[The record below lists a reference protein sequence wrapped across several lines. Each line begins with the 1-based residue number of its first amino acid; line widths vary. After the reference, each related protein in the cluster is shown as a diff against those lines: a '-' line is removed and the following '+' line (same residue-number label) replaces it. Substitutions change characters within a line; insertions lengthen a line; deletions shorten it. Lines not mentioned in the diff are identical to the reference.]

1 MQIYKPI
8 IILIF
13 SLCTSSY
20 AFSQNKD
27 TIDLFDFSF
36 EELLNIKVVS
46 SAKIPERI
54 LETSTSIQVITKE
67 EIQFLNFNTLQEVL
81 EYATGMSSINGEANF
96 FTTTTIR
103 GNTLVNYNTNT
114 LLLIDGIP
122 ILNAY
127 HGSFDF
133 QVIPLSAI
141 EKIEIVKGSN
151 SVLYGSN
158 AINGLINIISKKEDY
173 LDENPVSASGS
184 LKYGSFNTLH
194 GESSILYSNEKVSF
208 SLFADINY
216 LDGEKLSYNDEQG
229 NVLNFTKEY
238 KGNSM
243 AVNLGYGDFKFHF
256 QFYNRAEDAVRTR
269 EFKRIYTS
277 IDDSIGRLVTEPNH
291 ELVTI
296 SSIEYNHS
304 FTDKTAIH
312 LRSNYNSWHNVKN
325 LPDGYWEYSANGFYN
340 DIEFSYIPNTKWK
353 NIAGVSYN
361 HFIGRRFKSQYNA
374 YDVGRDNI
382 WTDEFA
388 AYLNGNVEFLK
399 QFNFFYGG
407 RYFVSKY
414 DDIILDNF
422 SPRLA
427 LTYKPVKF
435 IALKLIYGN
444 SFRVPTYFEKEVFS
458 HRVIGNPN
466 LLPERSQSYDF
477 VVMGIYKG
485 FQVDVNVFRTKIF
498 DQIKRVDSPA
508 DPEMKINMNTGTSS
522 YCGLEINTKFIIK
535 NHFHSFA
542 GYAYTKG
549 CDTET
554 SETNLFTYNHMFS
567 LGLNWNIIPQLS
579 FTSSLKCLSD
589 WGAAP
594 SYTLLNT
601 GLNVKPFKS
610 TPLHIEFKAD
620 NILDTEVLR
629 PEIARVRETVPTY
642 PLTMSRKFF
651 IGISFEF

>member
-1 MQIYKPI
+1 MKINKL
-8 IILIF
+8 IILFVLSFCI
-13 SLCTSSY
+13 SNY
-20 AFSQNKD
+20 AISQNRD
-27 TIDLFDFSF
+27 TIDLFDFSI
-36 EELLNIKVVS
+36 EELLNIKVVT

-67 EIQFLNFNTLQEVL
+67 EIQFLNFNTLQEVI

-158 AINGLINIISKKEDY
+158 AINGVINIIAKKKAEF
-173 LDENPVSASGS
+173 DEQNVSVAGKI
-184 LKYGSFNTLH
+184 KYGSFNALH
-194 GESSILYSNEKVSF
+194 GESSILYNNEDISF
-208 SLFADINY
+208 SFFADINNS
-216 LDGEKLSYNDEQG
+216 DGEKLTYHDELG
-229 NVLNFTKEY
+229 NILIFNKVYE
-238 KGNSM
+238 GNSM
-243 AVNLGYGDFKFHF
+243 AANLDYGEFKFHF

-269 EFKRIYTS
+269 EFKRVYTS
-277 IDDSIGRLVTEPNH
+277 IDDTIGILVTEPSH
-291 ELVTI
+291 EQVTV
-296 SSIEYNHS
+296 SSIAYNHS
-304 FTDKTAIH
+304 FTDNTTIH
-312 LRSNYNSWHNVKN
+312 IRSNYNSWHNLKI
-325 LPDGYWEYSANGFYN
+325 LPDGYWEYSSKGFYN
-340 DIEFSYIPNTKWK
+340 DVEVSYIPSTKWK
-353 NIAGVSYN
+353 NIVGVSYN

-374 YDVGRDNI
+374 YDVGKDNI

-388 AYLNGNVEFLK
+388 AYLNGNIEFLK
-399 QFNFFYGG
+399 NLNFFYGG
-407 RYFVSKY
+407 RYFMSKY
-414 DDIILDNF
+414 DDVTLDNF

-435 IALKLIYGN
+435 VALKLIYGN

-458 HRVIGNPN
+458 KNVIGNPN

-477 VVMGIYKG
+477 IVMGIYKG
-485 FQVDVNVFRTKIF
+485 FQMDVNVFRTKIF
-498 DQIKRVDSPA
+498 DQIKRVDSPV

-522 YCGLEINTKFIIK
+522 YCGVEINTKFIIK

-542 GYAYTKG
+542 GYAYTNG

-554 SETNLFTYNHMFS
+554 IENNIFTYNHMFN
-567 LGLNWNIIPQLS
+567 LGLNWNIIQQLS
-579 FTSSLKCLSD
+579 ISSSLKSLSD
-589 WGAAP
+589 WGDAS
-594 SYTLLNT
+594 SYTILNA
-601 GLNVKPFKS
+601 GLNVKPFKN
-610 TPLHIEFKAD
+610 TNLNIEFKAD

-651 IGISFEF
+651 VGVSFEF